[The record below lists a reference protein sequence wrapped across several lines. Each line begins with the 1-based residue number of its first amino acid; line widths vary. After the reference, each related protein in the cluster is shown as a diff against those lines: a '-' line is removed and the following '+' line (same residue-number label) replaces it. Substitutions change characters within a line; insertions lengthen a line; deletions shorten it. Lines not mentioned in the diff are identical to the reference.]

1 MGLRSMYSS
10 SGSVA
15 IFPFHDICVSFQA
28 VWSLETDIIP
38 SKAEGCE
45 AICIAES
52 CFMHLVNLYVCRC
65 RYHIILSLVQ
75 RYNFYLIKEVFWLI
89 FFKIRSFFFLRI
101 SKILCN
107 FGPDI

>member
-10 SGSVA
+10 SG
-15 IFPFHDICVSFQA
+15 SFQA